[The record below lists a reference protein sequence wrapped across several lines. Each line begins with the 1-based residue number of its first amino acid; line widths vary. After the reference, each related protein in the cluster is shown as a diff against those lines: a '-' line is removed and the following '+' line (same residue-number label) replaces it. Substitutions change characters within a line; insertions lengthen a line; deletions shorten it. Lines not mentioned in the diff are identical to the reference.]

1 MIALKQYIKRN
12 GRVNGR
18 TFGEI
23 ELEREYIKLLKRE
36 RKINLDF
43 HGIRDF
49 YNLIKGVAI
58 EGSKLNNIC
67 DERQIVPIIDNYI
80 ERNFGGINYEID
92 IDFDLEFDDIKNEM
106 NRLEEILRE
115 YIPKRKGKK
124 DVSKGNIIK
133 ISSVFLFKKIYNE
146 ACSIENCRSHGIEG
160 RIYQIK
166 QDNLKNH
173 LQLQL
178 PTLCNW
184 QKPCYLFCEH
194 F

>member
-1 MIALKQYIKRN
+1 MKIN
-12 GRVNGR
+12 GEYKVKGKIFR
-18 TFGEI
+18 EI
-23 ELEREYIKLLKRE
+23 EHEKEYIKLLKKE

-67 DERQIVPIIDNYI
+67 DERQIVPIVDNYI

-115 YIPKRKGKK
+115 YITKRIYTEKKRKKK
-124 DVSKGNIIK
+124 K
-133 ISSVFLFKKIYNE
+133 
-146 ACSIENCRSHGIEG
+146 
-160 RIYQIK
+160 
-166 QDNLKNH
+166 
-173 LQLQL
+173 
-178 PTLCNW
+178 
-184 QKPCYLFCEH
+184 
-194 F
+194 